1 MNKND
6 AWILH
11 MILLASQT
19 FDSFL
24 LLPFTSTWV
33 LSRVAKDQRKAVVTV
48 NIRKGIFMMIDFQQ
62 WLISNTTSEL
72 SLTVA
77 DWDGLMDYWIAG

>member
-1 MNKND
+1 MNKNE

-11 MILLASQT
+11 MILLVSQT

-24 LLPFTSTWV
+24 LLPWTSTWV
-33 LSRVAKDQRKAVVTV
+33 LSRVAKDQRKAVV
-48 NIRKGIFMMIDFQQ
+48 NIRKGIIMMIDFQQ

-72 SLTVA
+72 SLTVT

>member
-33 LSRVAKDQRKAVVTV
+33 LSRVAKDQRKDVV
-48 NIRKGIFMMIDFQQ
+48 NIRKGIIMMIDFQQ

-72 SLTVA
+72 SLTVT

>member
-1 MNKND
+1 MNKNR

-11 MILLASQT
+11 MILLLSQT

-33 LSRVAKDQRKAVVTV
+33 LSRVAKDQRKDVV
-48 NIRKGIFMMIDFQQ
+48 NIRKGIIMMIDFQQ

-72 SLTVA
+72 SLTVT

>member
-1 MNKND
+1 MNKNK

-11 MILLASQT
+11 MILLLSQT

-33 LSRVAKDQRKAVVTV
+33 LSRVAKDQRKDVV
-48 NIRKGIFMMIDFQQ
+48 NIRKGIIMMIDFQQ

-72 SLTVA
+72 SLTVT